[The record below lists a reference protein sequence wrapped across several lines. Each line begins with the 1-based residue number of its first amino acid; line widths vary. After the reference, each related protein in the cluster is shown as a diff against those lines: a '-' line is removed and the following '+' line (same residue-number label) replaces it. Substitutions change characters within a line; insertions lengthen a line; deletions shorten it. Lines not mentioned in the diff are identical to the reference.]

1 VVRGPQKAEAK
12 TVIAMPATIPTSKSE
27 PSDLIGFWAAY
38 TVMVVAGYAPWVRR
52 FTSLCQQRCRHTWMV
67 GCTTVVV
74 VGMLAVPAWA
84 VAQGSVNVP
93 PSLPALEQKM
103 AQIRF
108 NTARVSVRFG
118 FGELGTA
125 GSGAELGS
133 GTTGLDSFLTSATL
147 AVRLSPPASVSTTRT
162 EGPKLPGGHTLG
174 GNTSTERTIGKT
186 IYTYKPSVA
195 SYDGGRPWVRSKA
208 KPAPKPIGDSAKF
221 AAVID
226 SLSPTFA
233 GGTAGLFS
241 KLINEL
247 GEAQSVQEVGPAT
260 VDRQQ
265 VTEFTASVPLA
276 RLLSPTQLEAITK
289 TSSSL
294 GELLSP
300 TGSPKQQEEAK
311 RRSEEAAKK
320 LSEASVELE
329 LFIAPSGLPVRTVS
343 VLGERNEGIGV
354 EEDILALGIPVIVHT
369 PPARET
375 IGEAQLRKLERKHR
389 GPICG
394 LISVHSAPNTQPAIC
409 PRKSSRGRI
418 RR

>member
-1 VVRGPQKAEAK
+1 MA
-12 TVIAMPATIPTSKSE
+12 
-27 PSDLIGFWAAY
+27 
-38 TVMVVAGYAPWVRR
+38 
-52 FTSLCQQRCRHTWMV
+52 
-67 GCTTVVV
+67 VVV
-74 VGMLAVPAWA
+74 LGMLAVPAPA
-84 VAQGSVNVP
+84 VAQALVNVP

-108 NTARVSVRFG
+108 NTARVSLRFA

-133 GTTGLDSFLTSATL
+133 GTTGLDSFLTSATV

-174 GNTSTERTIGKT
+174 GDTSTERTIGKT
-186 IYTYKPSVA
+186 LYTYKPSVA
-195 SYDGGRPWVRSKA
+195 GYDGGRPWVRSKA
-208 KPAPKPIGDSAKF
+208 KPAPKPSGDSAKF

-233 GGTAGLFS
+233 GGTAGGTAGLFS
-241 KLINEL
+241 KLIKEL
-247 GEAQSVQEVGPAT
+247 GEAQSAQEVGPAT

-276 RLLSPTQLEAITK
+276 RLLPPAQLEAITK

-300 TGSPKQQEEAK
+300 TDSPKQQEEAT

-343 VLGERNEGIGV
+343 VLGSRNEGIGV
-354 EEDILALGIPVIVHT
+354 EEDILALGIPVIVHA
-369 PPARET
+369 PPAQET
-375 IGEAQLRKLERKHR
+375 IGEVQLRKLERKHR

-394 LISVHSAPNTQPAIC
+394 LISVHSAPNTQPAVC
-409 PRKSSRGRI
+409 PRNRRGGESDASDL
-418 RR
+418 

>member
-1 VVRGPQKAEAK
+1 
-12 TVIAMPATIPTSKSE
+12 M
-27 PSDLIGFWAAY
+27 
-38 TVMVVAGYAPWVRR
+38 
-52 FTSLCQQRCRHTWMV
+52 SLCQQRRQHVWMTR
-67 GCTTVVV
+67 CTAVVV
-74 VGMLAVPAWA
+74 IGMLIVPARA
-84 VAQGSVNVP
+84 VAQASVNVP
-93 PSLPALEQKM
+93 PSLPALKQKM

-108 NTARVSVRFG
+108 NTARVSVRFA
-118 FGELGTA
+118 FGELGIA

-133 GTTGLDSFLTSATL
+133 GTTGLDSFLTSATV

-162 EGPKLPGGHTLG
+162 EGLKLSAGHTLG
-174 GNTSTERTIGKT
+174 GNTSAERTIGKT
-186 IYTYKPSVA
+186 TYTYKPSVA

-208 KPAPKPIGDSAKF
+208 KPVAKPSGDSAKF

-233 GGTAGLFS
+233 GGTAGASAGLFS
-241 KLINEL
+241 KLIEEL

-260 VDRQQ
+260 VDGQQ
-265 VTEFTASVPLA
+265 VTEFTASIPLA

-294 GELLSP
+294 DELLSP

-343 VLGERNEGIGV
+343 ILGSRSEGIGV
-354 EEDILALGIPVIVHT
+354 EEDILALGIPVVVHA

-394 LISVHSAPNTQPAIC
+394 LISVHSASNTQPAIC
-409 PRKSSRGRI
+409 PRKPSRGRI
-418 RR
+418 KR

>member
-1 VVRGPQKAEAK
+1 
-12 TVIAMPATIPTSKSE
+12 
-27 PSDLIGFWAAY
+27 
-38 TVMVVAGYAPWVRR
+38 
-52 FTSLCQQRCRHTWMV
+52 MV
-67 GCTTVVV
+67 GFTAVVV
-74 VGMLAVPAWA
+74 IGMPAVPAPA
-84 VAQGSVNVP
+84 VAQASVTVP

-103 AQIRF
+103 AQVRF
-108 NTARVSVRFG
+108 NTARVSVRFA

-133 GTTGLDSFLTSATL
+133 GTTGLGSFLTSATV

-162 EGPKLPGGHTLG
+162 EGLKLSSGHTLG
-174 GNTSTERTIGKT
+174 GSTSAERTIGKT

-195 SYDGGRPWVRSKA
+195 SYDGGRPWVRSKVE
-208 KPAPKPIGDSAKF
+208 PAPKPSGDSAKF

-233 GGTAGLFS
+233 GGTTGVSAGLFS
-241 KLINEL
+241 KLIEEL
-247 GEAQSVQEVGPAT
+247 GEAQSVQEVGPAA
-260 VDRQQ
+260 VDGQQ

-276 RLLSPTQLEAITK
+276 RLLSPAQLEAITK

-300 TGSPKQQEEAK
+300 TGSPKQQEAAK
-311 RRSEEAAKK
+311 TRSEEAAKK

-329 LFIAPSGLPVRTVS
+329 LFIAPSGIPVRTVS
-343 VLGERNEGIGV
+343 VLGGRNEGIGV
-354 EEDILALGIPVIVHT
+354 EEDILALDIPVVVHA

-394 LISVHSAPNTQPAIC
+394 LISVHSAPSTQPAIC
-409 PRKSSRGRI
+409 PRKSSRRRI
-418 RR
+418 KR